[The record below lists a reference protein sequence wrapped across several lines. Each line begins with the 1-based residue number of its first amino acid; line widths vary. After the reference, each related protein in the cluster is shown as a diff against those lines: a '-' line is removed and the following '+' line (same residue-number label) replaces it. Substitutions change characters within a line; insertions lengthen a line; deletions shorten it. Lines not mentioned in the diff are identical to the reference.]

1 MAQEP
6 ADQPEPPPAVVDGEP
21 PSHRVGSPIPMRGQ
35 KEQYELTLKLLEL
48 PTLAE
53 RVTHLLEH
61 ESIAYLVDKVPVVEP
76 AALENAPK
84 RGPKRPKPKRFWAP
98 GIAIWLESAT
108 GESVSKEGLYRIRDG
123 KSLRPR
129 GQLING
135 LADFW
140 RIDPR
145 LLDTTIPASHFEDP
159 EAGIDELTPLDRR
172 MYELMNDIG
181 LHSVNPREIQQSLLG
196 SSTEADKRLLLG
208 MLEGIAQHQHAA
220 DDKS

>member
-6 ADQPEPPPAVVDGEP
+6 ADQPERPPTLVDGES
-21 PSHRVGSPIPMRGQ
+21 PSREGSPIPIRGQ
-35 KEQYELTLKLLEL
+35 KEQYELTRKLLEL

-53 RVTHLLEH
+53 RVTYLLEH
-61 ESIAYLVDKVPVVEP
+61 ESIAYLVDTVPVVEP
-76 AALENAPK
+76 AALENAPR
-84 RGPKRPKPKRFWAP
+84 RGPKRPRPKQLRAP
-98 GIAIWLESAT
+98 RIAAWLESAT

-123 KSLRPR
+123 QSLRPR

-145 LLDTTIPASHFEDP
+145 LLDPTIPASHFEDP

-181 LHSVNPREIQQSLLG
+181 LRSVNPREIQQSLLG
-196 SSTEADKRLLLG
+196 STTEADKRQLLG
-208 MLEGIAQHQHAA
+208 MLEGIAQHQQNTPDNKA
-220 DDKS
+220 